1 MDSNYFIDIKGLCF
15 GFQRSPIGINGGLY
29 MTRYIVYLGWLTL
42 RAHKFYRG
50 DDDRAPHDHPWWFI
64 TFPLKTYI
72 EDVFVPQ
79 HFTRRW
85 AGELFGYE
93 SVWTNAY
100 SYPNTV
106 KAWRFHYRPATYR
119 HIVRGSGKPFWSLVI
134 SGRPLRMWGF
144 WPRPNKFVPW
154 RDWK

>member
-1 MDSNYFIDIKGLCF
+1 MDSNYFIDIKGLRF

-72 EDVFVPQ
+72 EDVFVCRIVPE
-79 HFTRRW
+79 
-85 AGELFGYE
+85 GIE
-93 SVWTNAY
+93 AY
-100 SYPNTV
+100 SYPRIV
-106 KAWRFHYRPATYR
+106 KGWRPHFRRGTYR
-119 HIVRGSGKPFWSLVI
+119 HIVKGTGDGKPFWSLVI

-144 WPRPNKFVPW
+144 WPRPDRFVPW